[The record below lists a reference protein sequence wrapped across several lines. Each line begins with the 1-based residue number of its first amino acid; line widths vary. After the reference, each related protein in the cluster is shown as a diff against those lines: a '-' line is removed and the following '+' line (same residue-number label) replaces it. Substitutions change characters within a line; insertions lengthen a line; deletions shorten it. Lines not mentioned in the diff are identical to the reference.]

1 MKIPHENLLSILLH
15 VCVLLILLSSKSSA
29 RLAKPENFFGSDSLL
44 EGYFDEAQHYVD
56 VFTLRPEVTIEAT
69 PDEIPKALQQEQD
82 AESE

>member
-1 MKIPHENLLSILLH
+1 MMISFVKQLSILMH
-15 VCVLLILLSSKSSA
+15 VCVIFILLASKSSA
-29 RLAKPENFFGSDSLL
+29 RLVRPENFFGSDSLL